1 MKLKGESQE
10 GKAEVKGDLR
20 AMRNK
25 EDDRPLLSGVY
36 RVSGGCRALQRAIRL
51 ALRWLDKDE
60 DISTSGTRH
69 ARAVTNQRR
78 VWWRHRIRWRGN
90 LQTGLVSCSGI
101 ARITSQYMGEVAVLQ
116 RADRARPR
124 RGRKVV
130 EETRALMLLLLMM
143 MEPWP

>member
-25 EDDRPLLSGVY
+25 EDDRLPLSGVY

-78 VWWRHRIRWRGN
+78 VWWRDRIRWRSN

-101 ARITSQYMGEVAVLQ
+101 ARISQGIAFVAVLQ

-130 EETRALMLLLLMM
+130 EETRALMLLLVM

>member
-1 MKLKGESQE
+1 MKGESLE
-10 GKAEVKGDLR
+10 SRLKSGDLSDAEQGR
-20 AMRNK
+20 RSATS
-25 EDDRPLLSGVY
+25 SGAY

-51 ALRWLDKDE
+51 ALRWLDEDE

-78 VWWRHRIRWRGN
+78 VWWRDRIRWRSN

-101 ARITSQYMGEVAVLQ
+101 ARISRYMGEVAVLQ

-124 RGRKVV
+124 RERKVV
-130 EETRALMLLLLMM
+130 EETRALMLLLMM